1 MHDDI
6 AGRGGRR
13 TVVPGVGQPASVE
26 FLDVAVGVI
35 PVLIRQHMRP
45 GLGDTGV
52 PLILHNV
59 AQQRLAAA
67 PCVPA
72 PALPQAVVLCHA
84 VCLRNKL
91 VFNNIRASA
100 DPAMYINTGDAWFA
114 LPQQSLGG
122 QVRWQRQH
130 DEMVGQMSMGNSQ
143 ALNVCVDI
151 GVGLGEGILVI
162 HIVDSWHL
170 QIQQTRQIPRANPL

>member
-13 TVVPGVGQPASVE
+13 TVVPGVGQPAAVE

-45 GLGDTGV
+45 GLGDTGF

-84 VCLRNKL
+84 VCLRNKH
-91 VFNNIRASA
+91 VFDNILS
-100 DPAMYINTGDAWFA
+100 
-114 LPQQSLGG
+114 G
-122 QVRWQRQH
+122 QVLTLPCISTQG
-130 DEMVGQMSMGNSQ
+130 MP
-143 ALNVCVDI
+143 
-151 GVGLGEGILVI
+151 GLPCHSNRLAGRCGGKDNMMKWLG
-162 HIVDSWHL
+162 
-170 QIQQTRQIPRANPL
+170 R